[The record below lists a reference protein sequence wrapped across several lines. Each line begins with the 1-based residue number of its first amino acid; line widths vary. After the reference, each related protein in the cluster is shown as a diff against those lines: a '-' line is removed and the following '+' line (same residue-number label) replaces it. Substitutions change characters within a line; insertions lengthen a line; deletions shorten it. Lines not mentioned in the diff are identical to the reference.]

1 MKRILTA
8 ILYLVLV
15 AVALS
20 AVQTIWIAL
29 ADPARYQSVFPG
41 AQGPL
46 YWITVGSSA
55 VAGLNA
61 ILIALRKQWAVWLN
75 PFIGVGSIGLL
86 RLVGSPPGNQAVVL
100 VACFVSTSLPWYLWR
115 PGPSCQDHLT

>member
-8 ILYLVLV
+8 MLYLVLL

-29 ADPARYQSVFPG
+29 ADTPRYQSVFPG
-41 AQGPL
+41 AQGRL
-46 YWITVGSSA
+46 YWITVASSA

-61 ILIALRKQWAVWLN
+61 ILIAFRKQWAVWLN
-75 PFIGVGSIGLL
+75 PFIGLASIGWL

-100 VACFVSTSLPWYLWR
+100 VACFVSTYLPWYLWR
-115 PGPSCQDHLT
+115 PGPSRQDHLT